1 MRKSLIF
8 LSVFVLITGL
18 TVGGG
23 KPETAS
29 AQQKYTLR
37 ISTVISTSDPIYK
50 GYTMFAENIR
60 KRTNGA
66 IQATVYPDA
75 QLGQDE
81 DLMEQALLGADVAFN
96 TDAGRLGVRVK
107 EMGIVLAP
115 YLFENPAQARK
126 FLVSDLFKSW
136 QKRLEDSHNLT
147 LLALNYYVGGRNFVT
162 KKPIKTPEDLK
173 GLRIRTPGA
182 PVWQESI
189 RALGATPVALP
200 WIETYPAL
208 QQGVIDGAEAQHPAT
223 FGSKLFEVAKHISL
237 TNHILLMNGPVVG
250 TKWFRQLPEN
260 FRAIVIEEAVKA
272 GDLTTQMVL
281 DSEKEFE
288 KKMAG
293 GGAIIHVVNV
303 TPFRERAQNAYVQ
316 LGLVDIKKEVL
327 KTFGK

>member
-1 MRKSLIF
+1 MRKSMII
-8 LSVFVLITGL
+8 LSVLVLISCL
-18 TVGGG
+18 AVGAGMST
-23 KPETAS
+23 TAS
-29 AQQKYTLR
+29 GQQKYTLR

-50 GYTMFAENIR
+50 GYTVLAENIR

-115 YLFENPAQARK
+115 YLFENAGEARK

-136 QKRLEDSHNLT
+136 QKRLEEKHNLT

-223 FGSKLFEVAKHISL
+223 FGSKLFEVAKNISL

-293 GGAIIHVVNV
+293 GGATIHVVDV
-303 TPFRERAQNAYVQ
+303 RPFRERAENAYVQ
-316 LGLVDIKKEVL
+316 LGLVELKKEVL
-327 KTFGK
+327 KTLGK